1 MHKNNNAKG
10 ETHHVYMAPLFPPH
24 SPVRKRDAEVGDGGG
39 GECQILVF
47 IPEILFHPIM
57 SPKLRP
63 NHTQKLS
70 TGKKCVLNLILKG

>member
-1 MHKNNNAKG
+1 MPREKHIMYIW
-10 ETHHVYMAPLFPPH
+10 HPCFPH
-24 SPVRKRDAEVGDGGG
+24 IHLSEKEMLRWGGGGG

-47 IPEILFHPIM
+47 IPDILFHPIM

>member
-24 SPVRKRDAEVGDGGG
+24 SPVRKRDAGGWGGG
-39 GECQILVF
+39 CVECQILVF
-47 IPEILFHPIM
+47 IPDIFFHPIM

-70 TGKKCVLNLILKG
+70 TRKRCVLNLILKG